1 MLKEASVKIPLAIG
15 IGLIIYFVLVVP
27 GREVVDRVEPVSHA
41 KAVELEIPVP
51 PVYSP
56 EVKHEQN

>member
-15 IGLIIYFVLVVP
+15 IGLIIYFGLVVP
-27 GREVVDRVEPVSHA
+27 GREVVERVKPVSNA